1 MCYAAEI
8 QADHERLVREFG
20 AVIDIHGFSSYGY
33 ARTADPEDAEAI
45 IDAFR
50 GAAKVLWD

>member
-1 MCYAAEI
+1 MSYAAEI

-20 AVIDIHGFSSYGY
+20 AVMDIHGLSSYGY
-33 ARTADPEDAEAI
+33 VRTAEREDAEAI

-50 GAAKVLWD
+50 GAAKVRWD